1 MNKDIFAG
9 FIAKNFNNCVNKGI
23 FPDNLKHAD
32 VTPVHKKKDKNDK
45 TNYRQI
51 KYTTNQVYFQNFFKI
66 FQKSLKN

>member
-9 FIAKNFNNCVNKGI
+9 FKAKNFNNCVNKGI